1 MTFLRY
7 CVFLLLPLGA
17 LAQGPGAPA
26 APLQTGV
33 SAALAAQRAQALR
46 RVAYTLHFTLPG
58 APTQPVAATETVRF
72 ELRTA
77 PTDSL
82 ALDFKAPAG
91 AVQRLAVN
99 GQAVAPVQRRE
110 HVLIAPRYLR
120 PGPNALEI
128 SFTAGSRS
136 LNRNPEFAYTL
147 LVPDR
152 ARTVFPC
159 FDQPDVKATF
169 ALTLTVPAAW
179 QAVANGPLVDSTR
192 DAADGTKTYRF
203 APSDTLSTYLFAFA
217 TGKFRHLEQRLDGR
231 PMHFYYRETDTAKL
245 GRSLGPI
252 FAIQA
257 GALKFLQDYTQRPYP
272 FQKFDFVG
280 IPDFQYGGMEHP
292 GTIDYKAASLF
303 LDGGATREQLNG
315 RANLLAHETAH
326 MWFGDLVTMRWFD
339 DVWTKEVFA
348 NFMADKISTVT
359 QPDGNYDLKFVTDHY
374 PAAYAV
380 DRTAGANPIRQPL
393 DNLQAAGSLY
403 GNIIYHKAPI
413 MMRQLELLMGPDAF
427 RDGLREYLKRYAYGN
442 ATWPDLIQILDA
454 RTPADLQAWNKV
466 WVNEPGRPVFDYQ
479 LRTAGGEIKSFTLSQ
494 KGEDGSR
501 RTWPQAFAVA
511 LVYADHVEELPADM
525 RGATLR
531 LRAAEGRPAPQYVLL
546 NSSGLGYG
554 RFPVDARGLPHL
566 GALASPLMRA
576 AAYIN
581 LNENLLAGQA
591 GAPAQVL
598 ALLRPLLAHEPEEL
612 NLGLLLDQVSSLF
625 WRFTPPAERPA
636 LAASLEPELWAA
648 VQQVGPP
655 NLKKLLF
662 KAYAGLAL
670 SRAAQD
676 RLHDVWQA
684 KRPPAGVVLTEDDYT
699 DLAAALA
706 VRAYPGYAQ
715 ILQTQLA
722 RIQNPDRRQRL
733 QYLLPSLSDDAA
745 VRDAFFA
752 GLADAKNRE
761 KEAWVASALAY
772 LHHPLRVAY
781 SEKYLPQSL
790 ALVEELQ
797 RTGDIF
803 FPQTWL
809 GATLRWYRTPTAA
822 ATVRQFLQERPDYPA
837 PLRAKIEQSADNLY
851 RAARL

>member
-1 MTFLRY
+1 MTFLRS
-7 CVFLLLPLGA
+7 CAFLLMPLGA
-17 LAQGPGAPA
+17 LAQGPAAPA
-26 APLQTGV
+26 APVQTGV
-33 SAALAAQRAQALR
+33 SAALAGQRAQALR
-46 RVAYTLHFTLPG
+46 RVAYALHFTLPG

-72 ELRTA
+72 ELRAA
-77 PTDSL
+77 PADSL
-82 ALDFKAPAG
+82 ALDFKVPAG

-99 GQAVAPVQRRE
+99 GQPVPPMQRLE
-110 HVLIAPRYLR
+110 HVLVAPGYLR
-120 PGPNALEI
+120 RGPNAVEI
-128 SFTAGSRS
+128 TFTAGSRS
-136 LNRNPEFAYTL
+136 LNRNPEFLYTL

-159 FDQPDVKATF
+159 FDQPDLKATF
-169 ALTLTVPAAW
+169 ALTLTLPAAW
-179 QAVANGPLVDSTR
+179 QAVANGPLADSAR
-192 DAADGTKTYRF
+192 APGGLKTWRF

-217 TGKFRHLEQRLDGR
+217 AGKFRTLAQAPDGR
-231 PMHFYYRETDTAKL
+231 PMRLYYRETDTAKL

-252 FAIQA
+252 FDIQD

-272 FQKFDFVG
+272 FQKFDFVAV
-280 IPDFQYGGMEHP
+280 PDFQYGGMEHP
-292 GTIDYKAASLF
+292 GAIDYKAAALF

-348 NFMADKISTVT
+348 NFMADKISSIT
-359 QPDGNYDLKFVTDHY
+359 QPDGNFDLKFVTDHY

-393 DNLQAAGSLY
+393 ANLQAAGSLY

-413 MMRQLELLMGPDAF
+413 MMHQLERLMGPDAF
-427 RDGLREYLKRYAYGN
+427 RDGLREYLRRYAYGN
-442 ATWPDLIQILDA
+442 ATWPDLIAILDA
-454 RTPADLQAWNKV
+454 RTPADLQAWNRV

-479 LRTAGGEIKSFTLSQ
+479 LRTARGKIKSLIISQ
-494 KGEDGSR
+494 KGEDGSA

-511 LVYADHVEELPADM
+511 LVYADHVDELPADM
-525 RGATLR
+525 AGARLR
-531 LRAAEGRPAPQYVLL
+531 LRAAAGRPAPQYVLL

-554 RFPVDARGLPHL
+554 RFPIDARSLPHL

-591 GAPAQVL
+591 GTPAQAL

-625 WRFTPPAERPA
+625 WRFTPPDQRPA
-636 LAASLEPELWAA
+636 LAATLEPELWAA

-670 SRAAQD
+670 SREAQD
-676 RLHDVWQA
+676 RLHDIWRA
-684 KRPPAGVVLTEDDYT
+684 KQPPAGVVLTEDDYT

-706 VRAYPGYAQ
+706 VRAYPDYAQ

-733 QYLLPSLSDDAA
+733 QYLLPSLSDDVA

-752 GLADAKNRE
+752 GLSDAKNRE

-772 LHHPLRVAY
+772 LHHPLRVAA

-809 GATLRWYRTPTAA
+809 AATLRWYRTPTAA
-822 ATVRQFLQERPDYPA
+822 ATVRQFLQERPNYPA
-837 PLRAKIEQSADNLY
+837 PLRAKIEQAADNLY
-851 RAARL
+851 RAAKL

>member
-1 MTFLRY
+1 MTFFRY
-7 CVFLLLPLGA
+7 LPFLLLPLGA
-17 LAQGPGAPA
+17 LAQGPAAPA
-26 APLQTGV
+26 TPVQTGV
-33 SAALAAQRAQALR
+33 SAALAGQRAQALR
-46 RVAYTLHFTLPG
+46 RVTYELHFTLPG
-58 APTQPVAATETVRF
+58 PPTLPVAATETVRF
-72 ELRTA
+72 ELRAA
-77 PTDSL
+77 PADSL
-82 ALDFKAPAG
+82 VLDFKAPTG

-99 GQAVAPVQRRE
+99 GQVVPLVQRRE

-120 PGPNALEI
+120 RGPNALEI

-159 FDQPDVKATF
+159 FDQPDLKATF
-169 ALTLTVPAAW
+169 ALTLTLPAAW
-179 QAVANGPLVDSTR
+179 QAVANGPLADSAR
-192 DAADGTKTYRF
+192 AADGTKTYRF

-217 TGKFRHLEQRLDGR
+217 AGKFRTLAREMDGR

-245 GRSLGPI
+245 GRSMGPI
-252 FAIQA
+252 FDIQA
-257 GALKFLQDYTQRPYP
+257 RALKFLQDYTQRPYP

-292 GTIDYKAASLF
+292 GVIDYKASALF

-315 RANLLAHETAH
+315 RANLLAHETSH

-359 QPDGNYDLKFVTDHY
+359 QPDGNFDLKFLTDHY

-413 MMRQLELLMGPDAF
+413 MMRQLEHLMGPDAF

-442 ATWPDLIQILDA
+442 ATWPDLIAILDA

-466 WVNEPGRPVFDYQ
+466 WVNEPGRPVFAYQ
-479 LRTAGGEIKSFTLSQ
+479 LRTARGKIKSFIISQ

-501 RTWPQAFAVA
+501 RAWPQAFTVA
-511 LVYADHVEELPADM
+511 LVYADRVDELPANM
-525 RGATLR
+525 LRTQLR

-546 NSSGLGYG
+546 NALGEGYG
-554 RFPVDARGLPHL
+554 LFPLDAQALPHL
-566 GALASPLMRA
+566 GELKNPVMRA

-612 NLGLLLDQVSSLF
+612 NLGLLLDQVANVF

-655 NLKKLLF
+655 NLKKLLL

-670 SRAAQD
+670 SREAQD
-676 RLHDVWQA
+676 RLHEIWQT
-684 KRPPAGVVLTEDDYT
+684 KQPPAGVVLTEDDYT
-699 DLAAALA
+699 DLAATLA
-706 VRAYPGYAQ
+706 VRAYPDYVQ

-733 QYLLPSLSDDAA
+733 QYLLPSLSNDVA
-745 VRDAFFA
+745 VRDEFFA
-752 GLADAKNRE
+752 GLSDAKNRE

-772 LHHPLRVAY
+772 LHHPLRVAA

-790 ALVEELQ
+790 VLVEELQ

-809 GATLRWYRTPTAA
+809 AATLRWYRTPTAA
-822 ATVRQFLQERPDYPA
+822 ATVRQFLQERPNYPA

-851 RAARL
+851 RAAKL